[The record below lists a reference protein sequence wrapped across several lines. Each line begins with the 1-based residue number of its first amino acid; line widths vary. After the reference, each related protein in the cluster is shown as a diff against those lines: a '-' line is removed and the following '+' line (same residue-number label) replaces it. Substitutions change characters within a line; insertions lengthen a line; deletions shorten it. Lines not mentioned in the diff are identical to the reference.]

1 MIVPYFCIFVLEFNL
16 NVMARTKE
24 FNEDQALDKA
34 IEIFW
39 HKGYNGTSAQDL
51 VNHLGL
57 SRSSLYDTF
66 GDKQQ
71 LFTKSLQR
79 YQLQAQDAVKELLE
93 KSENVKETLQAIF
106 KQAVIESLEDRITKG
121 CFMVN
126 SSVELAMHDEKI
138 AKIVK
143 DNSQTM
149 EEVFTNAVKKGQ
161 EAGHISKQ
169 LDAKVLARFIFNNYS
184 GIRVLARAGERNK
197 QVYDDIV
204 KAVFSVL

>member
-1 MIVPYFCIFVLEFNL
+1 
-16 NVMARTKE
+16 MARTKE

-51 VNHLGL
+51 VTHLGL

-66 GDKQQ
+66 GDKQK
-71 LFTKSLQR
+71 LFAQSLQR
-79 YQLQAQDAVKELLE
+79 YQKNAQNQIVDLLE
-93 KSENVKETLQAIF
+93 QSDNIKETLRDIF

-126 SSVELAMHDEKI
+126 SSVELAMHDEEI

-143 DNSQTM
+143 NNSQIM
-149 EEVFTNAVKKGQ
+149 EEVFTKAVQKGQ
-161 EAGHISKQ
+161 DSGHISK
-169 LDAKVLARFIFNNYS
+169 ANSARVLARSIFNTYS
-184 GIRVLARAGERNK
+184 GIRVLARTGERDK
-197 QVYDDIV
+197 QVYDDII
-204 KAVFSVL
+204 KAMFSIL

>member
-1 MIVPYFCIFVLEFNL
+1 
-16 NVMARTKE
+16 MARTKE

-51 VNHLGL
+51 VTHLGL

-66 GDKQQ
+66 GDKQK
-71 LFTKSLQR
+71 LFAQSLQR
-79 YQLQAQDAVKELLE
+79 YQKNAQDQIVKLFNE
-93 KSENVKETLQAIF
+93 SENIKETLRDIF

-126 SSVELAMHDEKI
+126 SSVELAMHDEEI

-143 DNSQTM
+143 NNSQIM
-149 EEVFTNAVKKGQ
+149 EEVFTKAVQKGQ
-161 EAGHISKQ
+161 DLGHISKTNE
-169 LDAKVLARFIFNNYS
+169 ARVLARFIFNNYS
-184 GIRVLARAGERNK
+184 GIRVLARTGERDK
-197 QVYDDIV
+197 QVYDDIL
-204 KAVFSVL
+204 KAMFSLL

>member
-1 MIVPYFCIFVLEFNL
+1 
-16 NVMARTKE
+16 MARTKE

-51 VNHLGL
+51 VTHLGL

-66 GDKQQ
+66 GDKQK

-79 YQLQAQDAVKELLE
+79 YQKQSQDQIIKLLE
-93 KSENVKETLQAIF
+93 ESENIKETLHDIF
-106 KQAVIESLEDRITKG
+106 KQAVLESLQDRITKG

-126 SSVELAMHDEKI
+126 SSVELAMHDETI
-138 AKIVK
+138 SKIVK
-143 DNSQTM
+143 NNSQVM
-149 EEVFTNAVKKGQ
+149 EEVFTKAVKKGQ
-161 EAGHISKQ
+161 ESGHISKQ
-169 LDAKVLARFIFNNYS
+169 LDSRVLARFIFNNYS
-184 GIRVLARAGERNK
+184 GIRVLARAGERDK

-204 KAVFSVL
+204 KAVFSLL

>member
-1 MIVPYFCIFVLEFNL
+1 MEFNL

-66 GDKQQ
+66 GDKQK
-71 LFTKSLQR
+71 LFVKSLKR
-79 YQLQAQDAVKELLE
+79 YQKQNLDSLNELF
-93 KSENVKETLQAIF
+93 ENAENIKTALTEIF
-106 KQAVIESLEDRITKG
+106 KQAVIESLQDRITKG

-126 SSVELAMHDEKI
+126 SAVELAMHDPEI
-138 AKIVK
+138 AKIVY
-143 DNSQTM
+143 DNQKVVEDFFCNT
-149 EEVFTNAVKKGQ
+149 VKKGQ
-161 EAGHISKQ
+161 DLGQISDR
-169 LDAKVLARFIFNNYS
+169 LDARSLARFIFNNYS
-184 GIRVLARAGERNK
+184 GIRVLARAGEKDK

>member
-1 MIVPYFCIFVLEFNL
+1 
-16 NVMARTKE
+16 MARTKE
-24 FNEDQALDKA
+24 FNEDQVLDKA

-51 VNHLGL
+51 VTHLGL

-66 GDKQQ
+66 GDKQK
-71 LFTKSLQR
+71 LFSQSLQR
-79 YQLQAQDAVKELLE
+79 YQKQSQDQIMKLLE
-93 KSENVKETLQAIF
+93 DSQNIKETLHDIF
-106 KQAVIESLEDRITKG
+106 KQAVVESLEDRITKG

-126 SSVELAMHDEKI
+126 SSVELAMHNEEI

-143 DNSQTM
+143 SNSRKM

-161 EAGHISKQ
+161 EAGTISKQ
-169 LDAKVLARFIFNNYS
+169 HKPSVLARFIFNNYS
-184 GIRVLARAGERNK
+184 GIRVLARAGERDK

-204 KAVFSVL
+204 NTLFYIL

>member
-1 MIVPYFCIFVLEFNL
+1 
-16 NVMARTKE
+16 MARTKE

-51 VNHLGL
+51 VTHLGL

-66 GDKQQ
+66 GDKQK
-71 LFTKSLQR
+71 LFAQSLLR
-79 YQLQAQDAVKELLE
+79 YQKQSQDQVIKLLGE
-93 KSENVKETLQAIF
+93 SENVKETLHDIF

-126 SSVELAMHDEKI
+126 SSVELAMHDEEI

-149 EEVFTNAVKKGQ
+149 EEVFTKAVKKGQ
-161 EAGHISKQ
+161 AAGHISKTT
-169 LDAKVLARFIFNNYS
+169 DARVLARFIFNNYS
-184 GIRVLARAGERNK
+184 GIRVLARTGERDK

-204 KAVFSVL
+204 KALFSIL

>member
-1 MIVPYFCIFVLEFNL
+1 
-16 NVMARTKE
+16 MARTKE

-51 VNHLGL
+51 VSHLSL

-66 GDKQQ
+66 GDKQK
-71 LFTKSLQR
+71 LFVKSLLR
-79 YQLQAQDAVKELLE
+79 YQKNAQDQIIKLFEE
-93 KSENVKETLQAIF
+93 SENIRQTLKDIF
-106 KQAVIESLEDRITKG
+106 KQAVLESLEDRITKG

-126 SSVELAMHDEKI
+126 SSVELAMHDEEI

-143 DNSQTM
+143 NNGQIM
-149 EEVFTNAVKKGQ
+149 EEVFTKAIQKGQ
-161 EAGHISKQ
+161 NLKQISDKT
-169 LDAKVLARFIFNNYS
+169 DARALARFIFNNYS
-184 GIRVLARAGERNK
+184 GIRVLARSGERDK

-204 KAVFSVL
+204 KSIFSAL

>member
-1 MIVPYFCIFVLEFNL
+1 
-16 NVMARTKE
+16 MARTKE

-51 VNHLGL
+51 VTHLGL

-66 GDKQQ
+66 GDKQK
-71 LFTKSLQR
+71 LFSQSLQR
-79 YQLQAQDAVKELLE
+79 YQKQSQDQIVQLLE
-93 KSENVKETLQAIF
+93 ESKNIKETLYDIF

-126 SSVELAMHDEKI
+126 SSVELAMHDEEI

-143 DNSQTM
+143 SNSQKM
-149 EEVFTNAVKKGQ
+149 EEIFTNAVKKGQ
-161 EAGHISKQ
+161 DSGHISKAT
-169 LDAKVLARFIFNNYS
+169 DARVLARFIFNTYS
-184 GIRVLARAGERNK
+184 GIRVLARTGERDK

-204 KAVFSVL
+204 NTMFYLL

>member
-1 MIVPYFCIFVLEFNL
+1 MLIEKI
-16 NVMARTKE
+16 MARTKE

-51 VNHLGL
+51 VTHLGL

-66 GDKQQ
+66 GDKQK
-71 LFTKSLQR
+71 LFAQSLQR
-79 YQLQAQDAVKELLE
+79 YQKNAQNQIVELFDQ
-93 KSENVKETLQAIF
+93 SENIKETLHDIF

-126 SSVELAMHDEKI
+126 SSVELAMHDEEI

-143 DNSQTM
+143 NNSQIM
-149 EEVFTNAVKKGQ
+149 EEVFTTAIQKGQ
-161 EAGHISKQ
+161 DSGHISKANS
-169 LDAKVLARFIFNNYS
+169 AKVLARFIFNNYS
-184 GIRVLARAGERNK
+184 GIRVLARTGERDK
-197 QVYDDIV
+197 QVYDDII
-204 KAVFSVL
+204 KAMLSIL

>member
-1 MIVPYFCIFVLEFNL
+1 
-16 NVMARTKE
+16 MARTKE

-51 VNHLGL
+51 VTHLGL

-66 GDKQQ
+66 GDKQK
-71 LFTKSLQR
+71 LFAQSLQR
-79 YQLQAQDAVKELLE
+79 YQKNAENQIVELFE
-93 KSENVKETLQAIF
+93 KSENIKDTLHDIF

-126 SSVELAMHDEKI
+126 SSVELAMHDEEI

-143 DNSQTM
+143 NNSQMM
-149 EEVFTNAVKKGQ
+149 EEVFTKAVQKGQ
-161 EAGHISKQ
+161 DSGHISKANS
-169 LDAKVLARFIFNNYS
+169 AKVLARFIFNNYS
-184 GIRVLARAGERNK
+184 GIRVLARTGERDK

-204 KAVFSVL
+204 KALFSIL